1 MDSLSQ
7 VLRNLSLYSRQYLW
21 LRLVHSLF
29 RRNAVSMLTLVYV
42 FLGAQ
47 AAFEQLYSKQA
58 LFFAWSLLY
67 HLGARL

>member
-1 MDSLSQ
+1 
-7 VLRNLSLYSRQYLW
+7 
-21 LRLVHSLF
+21 
-29 RRNAVSMLTLVYV
+29 MLTLVYV